1 MSDRDYGWCGM
12 ALSSHSRAADWFTGF
27 TASSFD
33 LLHAGHILMLKEAS
47 EQCDHLIVGLHI
59 DPSVERPEKN
69 KPIQSLEER
78 MIQLEGCKYVD
89 EIHTYTT
96 EAELESLL
104 NTLPIEIRIIG
115 EEYKGKAFTGSRNL
129 WHETYYNSRDHEYST
144 TELRQRINNEP
155 V

>member
-12 ALSSHSRAADWFTGF
+12 EINTEFTGF
-27 TASSFD
+27 TAGSFD

-47 EQCDHLIVGLHI
+47 EQCGHLIVGLHV
-59 DPSVERPEKN
+59 DPSVERFYKN

-78 MIQLEGCKYVD
+78 MIQLEGCIYVD
-89 EIHTYTT
+89 EIHVYNT

-104 NTLPIEIRIIG
+104 NTLPIDIRIIG
-115 EEYKGKAFTGSRNL
+115 EEYKGKAFTGSTNW
-129 WHETYYNSRDHEYST
+129 WHETYYNSRKHNYST
-144 TELRQRINNEP
+144 TELRERIINES